1 MAFAFHLGDKRAGV
15 SMDALANPEFS
26 PVQSRGSRAGDL
38 QSRTHAAR
46 NAHRTAESADVCRLL
61 NPTEG
66 MDQAI
71 HALAELMRVYQRA
84 DVCVIVTN
92 EALVGESRV
101 YHADDRGTTPL
112 HAKRIDR
119 GLKRLLFT
127 LTDGT
132 VVFSRRDVRSYKP
145 TGENARR
152 SGSRKLYAEHL
163 AELADLLETDSL
175 LSLPL
180 YGKQQDL
187 GRVHLGWR
195 RACSS
200 DRHLSSVAVMIEQAG
215 IMLESMLPVGREAIG
230 LASNERRRISR
241 DLHDGT
247 VQPYVGLKLGLEA
260 LRRRIRDV
268 ELAREVDELITM
280 ASEGIDE
287 LRQYVGKL
295 RRGAGTPKKL
305 ADGLLPALRRQ
316 ARKFTEFYGIE
327 TRVLAEKDIPVTP
340 AMHDEIVHM
349 VREGLS
355 NIRRHTTAG
364 EATIRLGAEE
374 GRLLIELVND
384 NAKRNGTKQDFFPR
398 SIGER
403 ATELGGRL
411 RVHHAEG
418 GYTVVAVEL
427 PI

>member
-1 MAFAFHLGDKRAGV
+1 
-15 SMDALANPEFS
+15 
-26 PVQSRGSRAGDL
+26 
-38 QSRTHAAR
+38 
-46 NAHRTAESADVCRLL
+46 LL
-61 NPTEG
+61 
-66 MDQAI
+66 
-71 HALAELMRVYQRA
+71 L
-84 DVCVIVTN
+84 
-92 EALVGESRV
+92 
-101 YHADDRGTTPL
+101 
-112 HAKRIDR
+112 
-119 GLKRLLFT
+119 T
-127 LTDGT
+127 LSDGT
-132 VVFSRRDVRSYKP
+132 VVFNRRDFRSCKP
-145 TGENARR
+145 TGENAGRF
-152 SGSRKLYAEHL
+152 GSRKLYAEHL
-163 AELADLLETDSL
+163 AELADLLETDSF

-180 YGKQQDL
+180 CGKQQDL

-195 RACSS
+195 RACYSE
-200 DRHLSSVAVMIEQAG
+200 RHLSSVAVMVKQAG
-215 IMLESMLPVGREAIG
+215 IMLQSMRPAGQRAIA
-230 LASNERRRISR
+230 LASIERKRISR

-280 ASEGIDE
+280 AGEGINE

-295 RRGAGTPKKL
+295 RRGAGAPKKL
-305 ADGLLPALRRQ
+305 AEGLLPALRRQ
-316 ARKFTEFYGIE
+316 AKKFTEFYEIE

-364 EATIRLGAEE
+364 EATIRLSEGE

-384 NAKRNGTKQDFFPR
+384 NAKRNGAKQEFFPR

-403 ATELGGRL
+403 AKELGGRL
-411 RVHHAEG
+411 RVQHADG

>member
-1 MAFAFHLGDKRAGV
+1 
-15 SMDALANPEFS
+15 MDALANPDVS
-26 PVQSRGSRAGDL
+26 PVQSRGLRAGHL
-38 QSRTHAAR
+38 QSRTHVARR
-46 NAHRTAESADVCRLL
+46 NAQRAVDGADACRLL
-61 NPTEG
+61 DPTEG
-66 MDQAI
+66 IDQAI
-71 HALAELMRVYQRA
+71 HALAELVRVHQCA

-92 EALVGESRV
+92 EGLVGQSRV

-112 HAKRIDR
+112 RAKRIDR
-119 GLKRLLFT
+119 DLKRLLLT
-127 LTDGT
+127 LSDGT
-132 VVFSRRDVRSYKP
+132 VVFNRHDSRSCNV
-145 TGENARR
+145 TGENAGRF
-152 SGSRKLYAEHL
+152 GSRKVYAEHL
-163 AELADLLETDSL
+163 AELADLLETDSF

-180 YGKQQDL
+180 RGKHQDL

-195 RACSS
+195 RASYS
-200 DRHLSSVAVMIEQAG
+200 DRHLSSVAAMVKQAG
-215 IMLESMLPVGREAIG
+215 IMLESMLPVGRQAIG
-230 LASNERRRISR
+230 LASNERKRISR

-280 ASEGIDE
+280 AGEGIDE

-295 RRGAGTPKKL
+295 RRGAGAPKEL

-316 ARKFTEFYGIE
+316 AKKFTEFYGIE

-355 NIRRHTTAG
+355 NIRRHTSAG
-364 EATIRLGAEE
+364 EATIRLGEGE

-384 NAKRNGTKQDFFPR
+384 NAKRNGAKQEFFPR

-403 ATELGGRL
+403 AKELGGRL
-411 RVHHAEG
+411 RVQHAEG